1 MHAKVLWTQRF
12 FNFIILM
19 NFMCMLD
26 FRAIKTIDALALKI
40 QFIGPSMSISTR
52 NLALGVSSLNSS
64 LFNGSSFSVSP
75 QNNASDFQV
84 YQEIHGYFQARY
96 VEFH

>member
-1 MHAKVLWTQRF
+1 
-12 FNFIILM
+12 M
-19 NFMCMLD
+19 NVMCMLD

-64 LFNGSSFSVSP
+64 LFNGSSFSVGP

-84 YQEIHGYFQARY
+84 YQEHPGLFSSNIR
-96 VEFH
+96 